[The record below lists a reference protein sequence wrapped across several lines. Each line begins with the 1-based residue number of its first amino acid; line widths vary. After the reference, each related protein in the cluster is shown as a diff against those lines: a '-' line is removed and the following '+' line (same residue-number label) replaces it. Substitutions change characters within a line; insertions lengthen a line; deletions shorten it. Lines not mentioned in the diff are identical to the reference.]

1 MYLYGIEIPKPGCER
16 PLVSNRLNCTFTEL
30 KFHKSRVETCVN
42 QSLNCTF
49 MELKFDNI
57 TLNLKTGISL
67 NCTFM
72 ELEFGF
78 LVAQS
83 VNREALIVSL
93 WN

>member
-1 MYLYGIEIPKPGCER
+1 M
-16 PLVSNRLNCTFTEL
+16 EL
-30 KFHKSRVETCVN
+30 KLDIGKLVGLHRGC
-42 QSLNCTF
+42 LNCTF

-57 TLNLKTGISL
+57 TLNLKTGISI

-78 LVAQS
+78 QVAQS
-83 VNREALIVSL
+83 VNRQALIVSL

>member
-1 MYLYGIEIPKPGCER
+1 
-16 PLVSNRLNCTFTEL
+16 
-30 KFHKSRVETCVN
+30 
-42 QSLNCTF
+42 
-49 MELKFDNI
+49 MELKIDNI

-83 VNREALIVSL
+83 VNREALM
-93 WN
+93 